1 MLKLVLLATLGAW
14 IGFANPLF
22 HFPPAALAFPL
33 GLAWI
38 GLRAVSGGKAFRFGW
53 LAGTLAATG
62 CFYWMV
68 IPVQIYGGLPWFI
81 ALPCPVLLA
90 AFIGLY
96 FGLFSYAMHI
106 AGKGIDGIPLCLLAG
121 FAWASMEML
130 METLFSGFPWMNL
143 SSAFADWPFAVQGA
157 SVIGAFGLSGL
168 FAALAVALLLCATY
182 RGALILAVTLAAMI
196 TGFGLYRAATFDTG
210 KPDYMVTLVQGNV
223 DQGQKWDPS
232 YQMATVRKYAELSA
246 TAIAANHPK
255 VVIWPETAMPF
266 YLQDQSPYRK
276 ALETLARKTDTP
288 IITGSPAYRVTDM
301 KTNAYVL
308 HNRAWLMDSMGLTL
322 QSYDKEH
329 LVPFGEYM
337 PFEEW
342 VPFKKLVQ
350 AAGDFKPGVDNR
362 PLKLNGVAL
371 GMLICYE
378 AIFPELAQQQ
388 VERGANVLVNIS
400 NDAWFGNTSAPGQHL
415 DLATMR
421 AVEQGRWL
429 VRCTNTGISA
439 FIDPVGRRAAV
450 SSQFRAESLSMKI
463 AALTADTVY
472 HRICDW
478 LETFIYVMTA
488 AAFGFILYASRRN
501 KGIAQ

>member
-1 MLKLVLLATLGAW
+1 MLKLVLLATVGAW

-22 HFPPAALAFPL
+22 HFPAAALAFPL

-38 GLRAVSGGKAFRFGW
+38 GLRATSGGRSFRFGW

-68 IPVQIYGGLPWFI
+68 IPVQIYGGLPWCL

-96 FGLFSYAMHI
+96 FGLFSYGIHH
-106 AGKGIDGIPLCLLAG
+106 AGKLIDGIPLCLLAG
-121 FAWASMEML
+121 FAWSSMEML
-130 METLFSGFPWMNL
+130 MGSLFSGFPWMNL
-143 SSAFADWPFAVQGA
+143 SSAFASWPFAVQGA
-157 SVIGAFGLSGL
+157 SLVGAFGLSGV
-168 FAALAVALLLCATY
+168 FAALATAILLCSTY
-182 RGALILAVTLAAMI
+182 RSSLWLAVGLSAFI
-196 TGFGLYRAATFDTG
+196 VGFGFYRTNTFDVG
-210 KPDYMVTLVQGNV
+210 NRDYMVSMVQGNV
-223 DQGQKWDPS
+223 DQGQKWIPS
-232 YQMATVRKYAELSA
+232 YQAKTIKKYSELSLK
-246 TAIAANHPK
+246 AIADEHPK
-255 VVIWPETAMPF
+255 VIIWPETAMPF
-266 YLQDQSPYRK
+266 YLQEPIPHRR
-276 ALETLARKTDTP
+276 AIEMLARETDTP

-308 HNRAWLMDSMGLTL
+308 YNRAWLMDSTGRTT
-322 QSYDKEH
+322 QYYDKEH

-337 PFEEW
+337 PFEKW
-342 VPFKKLVQ
+342 VPFEKLVQ
-350 AAGDFKPGVDNR
+350 AVGNFQSGEDNR

-400 NDAWFGNTSAPGQHL
+400 NDAWFGDTSAPGQHL

-429 VRCTNTGISA
+429 ARCTNTGISA
-439 FIDPVGRRAAV
+439 FIDPVGRRAAEA
-450 SSQFRAESLSMKI
+450 SQFRAETLSMKI
-463 AALTADTVY
+463 AAIKANTVY
-472 HRICDW
+472 HAISRR
-478 LETFIYVMTA
+478 LEVFVYVMTV
-488 AAFGFILYASRRN
+488 AAFGFIAYAARRN
-501 KGIAQ
+501 KGITE